1 MKTIYFGNDGIF
13 DVRAMLTFGVS
24 AKENDK
30 AIGYFGTGFKYAIAI
45 ILRLGGKVS
54 ILSDGKEYAF
64 TKSTEQIR
72 GKDFDMVKMNG
83 VDAGFTTH
91 LGINWQ
97 PWMAFRELYCN
108 CLDEGGEISDL
119 MPQHSTIIAVQSAD
133 IFTAYHERHKYF
145 LEGTPDLKLS
155 GIDVYFKQSTSI
167 YYRGIA
173 VHRLRN
179 DALYTYNITSSL
191 DLTEERVAK
200 SEYMVDYYIKRGI
213 QSCAEPQYLYKVLC
227 AQGDS
232 YEANISYDGDYSV
245 SDEFIATAKKLK
257 ARGNHLSNSVLK
269 ILIRRKETDS
279 EYKEL
284 ILSLVRKK
292 MLTRSMHFLRSIGI
306 DVTDYPIKP
315 VHSLGDNIL
324 GRAKDG
330 VIFIAEHAF
339 DLGTKQVAST
349 LIEEFVHLK
358 YDVNDFDR
366 RMQNWLFDKVISLG
380 EELSGKPI

>member
-1 MKTIYFGNDGIF
+1 MKTIYFGNDGSF

-24 AKENDK
+24 AKETDK

-108 CLDEGGEISDL
+108 CLDEGGEISES
-119 MPQHSTIIAVQSAD
+119 MPNHSTIIAVQSAD
-133 IFTAYHERHKYF
+133 IHTAYMERRKYF
-145 LEGTPDLKLS
+145 LEGEPDLVLP
-155 GIDVYFKQSTSI
+155 GVNIHFKPSSSV

-173 VHRLRN
+173 VQKLRN
-179 DALYTYNITSSL
+179 DALYTYNITNSL
-191 DLTEERVAK
+191 SLTEERIAQ
-200 SEYMVDYYIKRGI
+200 SEYMVDYYIKKGI
-213 QSCAEPQYLYKVLC
+213 QACEEPQFLYKVLC
-227 AQGDS
+227 AQGDI
-232 YEANISYDGDYSV
+232 YEAKIAYDADYHV
-245 SDEFIATAKKLK
+245 SDQFVSTAKKLRE
-257 ARGNHLSNSVLK
+257 RGKHLSDSVLK
-269 ILIRRKETDS
+269 ILIRKKEANS
-279 EYKEL
+279 EYSEL
-284 ILSLVRKK
+284 VLSPVRKK
-292 MLTRSMHFLRSIGI
+292 MLSRAMDFLRTISINV
-306 DVTDYPIKP
+306 DDYPIKP
-315 VHSLGDNIL
+315 VHSLGENVL

-330 VIFIAEHAF
+330 IIFISEQAF

-366 RMQNWLFDKVISLG
+366 RMQNWLFDKILSLG
-380 EELSGKPI
+380 EELSGQPI